1 MSSLRDIPLTREP
14 LRRLTSVCRAVGPVC
29 GAASAACRDL
39 SRLLSVSI
47 PSPDVVAALN
57 GLASLPGVPDKIAAA
72 RSACEQLRWHEA
84 LRRRIPE
91 ASAES
96 RVRGAQASAAL
107 EGATVPL
114 DLVRDVM
121 RGAAAWPLDPDPVQQ
136 VARGAVQATAESERV
151 REMVTNAPW
160 QALARLHVA
169 AAAGLVTDEQLGRP
183 RTAGEAAPEFVDL
196 GPAPEPEALRMR
208 LDSVVS
214 VMTVGAS
221 VPALVIAALVHAEI
235 ATARPFVRGNGVVA
249 RAVERAL
256 VQATGLDPTGVVVTE
271 GGHAAQGGPAYLGAL
286 AAYGTGSPEGIGLW
300 IGHCAD
306 AIVAGA
312 LQGQQICDAVRAGRL
327 G

>member
-1 MSSLRDIPLTREP
+1 
-14 LRRLTSVCRAVGPVC
+14 V
-29 GAASAACRDL
+29 
-39 SRLLSVSI
+39 
-47 PSPDVVAALN
+47 PSPSPQVVASLSAL
-57 GLASLPGVPDKIAAA
+57 AVLPGIPDKIAAA
-72 RSACEQLRWHEA
+72 REACERLRWHEA

-121 RGAAAWPLDPDPVQQ
+121 RGAAAWPLEPDPVQQ

-151 REMVTNAPW
+151 RTLVMSAPL

-169 AAAGLVTDEQLGRP
+169 AAAGLVEDGQLGRP
-183 RTAGEAAPEFVDL
+183 RTSGEGSAEFTDL
-196 GPAPEPEALRMR
+196 GVAPDHTSLGER
-208 LDSVVS
+208 LAGLVA
-214 VMTVGAS
+214 VMTAGAG
-221 VPALVIAALVHAEI
+221 VPALVVAAVAHAEI

-249 RAVERAL
+249 RATERAL

-271 GGHAAQGGPAYLGAL
+271 AGHAAQGGPAYLGAL
-286 AAYGTGSPEGIGLW
+286 AAYGMGTPEGMGLW

-306 AIVAGA
+306 AMVAGA
-312 LQGQQICDAVRAGRL
+312 LEGEQICDAVRAGRL
-327 G
+327 T

>member
-1 MSSLRDIPLTREP
+1 VSTSPAQVLDSLNGI
-14 LRRLTSVCRAVGPVC
+14 
-29 GAASAACRDL
+29 
-39 SRLLSVSI
+39 
-47 PSPDVVAALN
+47 AAL
-57 GLASLPGVPDKIAAA
+57 PGIADRIAAA
-72 RSACEQLRWHEA
+72 RAACEQVRWHEA

-96 RVRGAQASAAL
+96 RVRGAQASSAL

-121 RGAAAWPLDPDPVQQ
+121 RGAAQWPHRPDPVER
-136 VARGAVQATAESERV
+136 VARGAVQATAESEHV
-151 REMVTNAPW
+151 RSLVTRAPL

-169 AAAGLVTDEQLGRP
+169 AASGFSPDEQLGRP
-183 RTAGEAAPEFVDL
+183 RVEGEGSAEFTDLGVAPEAGE
-196 GPAPEPEALRMR
+196 LRVR
-208 LDSVVS
+208 LDGLVA
-214 VMTVGAS
+214 VMTVGAA
-221 VPALVIAALVHAEI
+221 VPALVVTAVAHAEI

-271 GGHAAQGGPAYLGAL
+271 AGHAAQGGPAYLGAL
-286 AAYGTGSPEGIGLW
+286 AAYGTGTREGVALW
-300 IGHCAD
+300 VGHCAD

-312 LQGQQICDAVRAGRL
+312 QAGLQICDAVRAGRL

>member
-1 MSSLRDIPLTREP
+1 VVDVIASLN
-14 LRRLTSVCRAVGPVC
+14 
-29 GAASAACRDL
+29 
-39 SRLLSVSI
+39 
-47 PSPDVVAALN
+47 AL
-57 GLASLPGVPDKIAAA
+57 AELPGVPERIAAA
-72 RSACEQLRWHEA
+72 RDACERLRWHEA

-91 ASAES
+91 AAAES

-121 RGAAAWPLDPDPVQQ
+121 RGAAQWPLAPDPVEL
-136 VARGAVQATAESERV
+136 VARGAVTATAESEHV
-151 REMVTNAPW
+151 RSLVTSAPL

-169 AAAGLVTDEQLGRP
+169 AASGLIPSEQLGRP
-183 RTAGEAAPEFVDL
+183 RIDGESSAEFLDLGAAPTP
-196 GPAPEPEALRMR
+196 GALRDR
-208 LDSVVS
+208 LELLVS
-214 VMTVGAS
+214 VMTAGAT
-221 VPALVIAALVHAEI
+221 VPALVVAAVAHAEI

-271 GGHAAQGGPAYLGAL
+271 AGHATQGGPAYLGAL
-286 AAYGTGSPEGIGLW
+286 AAYGMGTPEGLGLW

-312 LQGQQICDAVRAGRL
+312 TQGMEVCDAVRAGRL
-327 G
+327 T

>member
-1 MSSLRDIPLTREP
+1 MP
-14 LRRLTSVCRAVGPVC
+14 RRLARRAR
-29 GAASAACRDL
+29 SL
-39 SRLLSVSI
+39 SRLLCV
-47 PSPDVVAALN
+47 PSPSPQVIAALN
-57 GLASLPGVPDKIAAA
+57 DLASLPGVSDKIAAA
-72 RSACEQLRWHEA
+72 RTACEQLRWHEA

-121 RGAAAWPLDPDPVQQ
+121 RGAAAWPQDPDPVQQ

-151 REMVTNAPW
+151 RAMVTNAPW

-183 RTAGEAAPEFVDL
+183 RMAGESAPEFVDL
-196 GPAPEPEALRMR
+196 GTAPDPEALRMR

-214 VMTVGAS
+214 VMTVGAA
-221 VPALVIAALVHAEI
+221 VPALVVAAIVHAEV

-286 AAYGTGSPEGIGLW
+286 AAYATGSPEGIGLW

-312 LQGQQICDAVRAGRL
+312 AQGQQICDAVRAGRL